1 MKFGN
6 WIISQLEYLFFFCD
20 WVKSDG
26 GIVYEEFGLTLVN
39 LNRLGHKSD
48 RFMLASQAKQV
59 FLCRGPFR

>member
-1 MKFGN
+1 M
-6 WIISQLEYLFFFCD
+6 
-20 WVKSDG
+20 KSDG